1 MMKRPAARGRGG
13 RGGGRGR
20 GGNGRGRGKTQEKG
34 EVEDMDVEPEMEST
48 VKTTGKKT
56 KKNERSKTDEKKK
69 KTKKNSKVK
78 KGGKKKTKKVVG
90 KFEKIKKMKGSGGK
104 KVKETADV
112 PPKVSK
118 PKSAPLRIAAGGG
131 PRNVGK
137 VEKATPAANVYAI
150 DQETTIGHIMDFIK
164 KIDFGLEL
172 DLFKSHVRGLLP
184 ELNGFNLNI
193 YWTTSRCGLKV
204 LAGRATRDIASF
216 SFNQCWGPPSY
227 KLAVTIGICLEL
239 VPWLPFVS
247 VVKM

>member
-1 MMKRPAARGRGG
+1 MFRQRFPSQSLHRFALLQGGAQEMLGRL
-13 RGGGRGR
+13 
-20 GGNGRGRGKTQEKG
+20 
-34 EVEDMDVEPEMEST
+34 
-48 VKTTGKKT
+48 KKLPQPQMFMPLT
-56 KKNERSKTDEKKK
+56 KK
-69 KTKKNSKVK
+69 
-78 KGGKKKTKKVVG
+78 
-90 KFEKIKKMKGSGGK
+90 
-104 KVKETADV
+104 
-112 PPKVSK
+112 PQ
-118 PKSAPLRIAAGGG
+118 L
-131 PRNVGK
+131 
-137 VEKATPAANVYAI
+137 
-150 DQETTIGHIMDFIK
+150 GHIMDFIK

>member
-13 RGGGRGR
+13 GRGGRGR
-20 GGNGRGRGKTQEKG
+20 GGNGRGRGKMQQEV
-34 EVEDMDVEPEMEST
+34 EVEDMEVEDDMESA

-56 KKNERSKTDEKKK
+56 KKNETVKTDK
-69 KTKKNSKVK
+69 KTIKTRVKKNGAK
-78 KGGKKKTKKVVG
+78 KNIKKVVG
-90 KFEKIKKMKGSGGK
+90 KFEKVKKMKESVGK
-104 KVKETADV
+104 KEKVKEALDV
-112 PPKVSK
+112 PPKVTK
-118 PKSAPLRIAAGGG
+118 TKSAPLRIAGGG
-131 PRNVGK
+131 PKKTGK
-137 VEKATPAANVYAI
+137 VEKVTPSTNANDAV
-150 DQETTIGHIMDFIK
+150 DQETTIGHVMDFMN

-172 DLFKSHVRGLLP
+172 DELKSNIRDMLP

-227 KLAVTIGICLEL
+227 KLAVSIGMCLEL